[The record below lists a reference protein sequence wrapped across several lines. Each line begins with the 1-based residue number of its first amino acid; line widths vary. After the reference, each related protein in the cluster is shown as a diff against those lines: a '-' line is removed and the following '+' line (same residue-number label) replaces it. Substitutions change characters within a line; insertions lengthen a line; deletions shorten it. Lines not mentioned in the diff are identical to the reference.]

1 MKKII
6 GFIIATI
13 IVWFLSWLIGGLV
26 LMASIHSC
34 LFIHTVA
41 VSLGVAELSFVNYA
55 NASLV
60 ISILISIFALKESVN
75 DGFKKSRV

>member
-1 MKKII
+1 MKKVV
-6 GFIIATI
+6 GFIIGTV
-13 IVWFLSWLIGGLV
+13 IVWFLSWLVGGLV
-26 LMASIHSC
+26 LMASIHGC

-60 ISILISIFALKESVN
+60 MSILLWIFGLKKSVN
-75 DGFKKSRV
+75 VKD

>member
-1 MKKII
+1 MKKVV
-6 GFIIATI
+6 GFIIGTV

-26 LMASIHSC
+26 LMASIHGC

-60 ISILISIFALKESVN
+60 MSILLSVFGLKKSVN
-75 DGFKKSRV
+75 VKD

>member
-6 GFIIATI
+6 GLIIGAV

-26 LMASIHSC
+26 LMLAIQNC

-41 VSLGVAELSFVNYA
+41 VSLGVAGLSFVNYA

-60 ISILISIFALKESVN
+60 MSILFSVFGLKNSVN
-75 DGFKKSRV
+75 VKD

>member
-1 MKKII
+1 MEDIIKFII
-6 GFIIATI
+6 GTVIMWFIG
-13 IVWFLSWLIGGLV
+13 WLIGGLV
-26 LMASIHSC
+26 LMASIQSC

-60 ISILISIFALKESVN
+60 ISILFSALGLKGSVN
-75 DGFKKSRV
+75 SKRG

>member
-1 MKKII
+1 MKKVV
-6 GFIIATI
+6 GFIIGTI
-13 IVWFLSWLIGGLV
+13 VVWFLSWLIGGLV
-26 LMASIHSC
+26 LMASIHGC

-60 ISILISIFALKESVN
+60 MSILLWIFGLKKSVN
-75 DGFKKSRV
+75 VKG

>member
-6 GFIIATI
+6 GYIIGTA

-26 LMASIHSC
+26 LMLAIQHC
-34 LFIHTVA
+34 LFIHTIA
-41 VSLGVAELSFVNYA
+41 VSLGVAELSFVSYA

-60 ISILISIFALKESVN
+60 MSILLSVFGLKRTVSIK
-75 DGFKKSRV
+75 D

>member
-1 MKKII
+1 MKNII
-6 GFIIATI
+6 GFIIGTI

-26 LMASIHSC
+26 LMASIHGC

-60 ISILISIFALKESVN
+60 MSILFSIFGL
-75 DGFKKSRV
+75 KKSVSTKG

>member
-1 MKKII
+1 MKNIF
-6 GFIIATI
+6 GFIIGTV

-26 LMASIHSC
+26 LMASIQSC

-60 ISILISIFALKESVN
+60 MSILFSVF
-75 DGFKKSRV
+75 GLKKSVSTKG

>member
-6 GFIIATI
+6 GYIIGTA

-26 LMASIHSC
+26 LMLAIQHC
-34 LFIHTVA
+34 LFIHTIA

-60 ISILISIFALKESVN
+60 MSILLSVFGLKRTVSIK
-75 DGFKKSRV
+75 D

>member
-6 GFIIATI
+6 GFIIGTI

-26 LMASIHSC
+26 LMASIHGC
-34 LFIHTVA
+34 LFVHTVA

-60 ISILISIFALKESVN
+60 MSILLWIFGLKKSVN
-75 DGFKKSRV
+75 VKD

>member
-6 GFIIATI
+6 GYIIGTA

-26 LMASIHSC
+26 LMLAIQHC
-34 LFIHTVA
+34 LFIHTIA
-41 VSLGVAELSFVNYA
+41 VSLGVAELPFVNYA

-60 ISILISIFALKESVN
+60 MSILLSVFGLKRTVSIK
-75 DGFKKSRV
+75 D

>member
-6 GFIIATI
+6 GFIIGTV

-26 LMASIHSC
+26 LMLAIQNC

-41 VSLGVAELSFVNYA
+41 ASLGVAELSFVNYA

-60 ISILISIFALKESVN
+60 MSILFSVFGLKRTVSTK
-75 DGFKKSRV
+75 D